1 MCMVGCVV
9 TGWCGVHQTAKQTV
23 RIVFGRSDC
32 HAKYITAADDI
43 EFADAQLTGFMGKL
57 GHVSLLFL
65 GGASPL
71 AISGDMSSPG
81 GSFAR

>member
-43 EFADAQLTGFMGKL
+43 EFADAQLTGFMGNL
-57 GHVSLLFL
+57 VMSLSCF
-65 GGASPL
+65 
-71 AISGDMSSPG
+71 
-81 GSFAR
+81 